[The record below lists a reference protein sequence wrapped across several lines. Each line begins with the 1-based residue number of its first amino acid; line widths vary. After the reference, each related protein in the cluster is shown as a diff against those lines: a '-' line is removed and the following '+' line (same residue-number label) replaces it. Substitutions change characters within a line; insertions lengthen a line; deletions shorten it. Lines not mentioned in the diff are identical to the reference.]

1 MPSVLLPFF
10 FGLLLATT
18 HAYGQGGIR
27 LIIWNLEPVE
37 VDGLDSHY
45 GLGYDHDLNKQL
57 SMGINLR
64 YSLNTESVILDY
76 RSAFHFSDNDRA
88 SFYMG
93 PTVGMRFFRESGY
106 GVQVPLGFR
115 MGVRGGLENFYAD
128 LYLGAHY
135 NLGASGAVFSDDGFN
150 SLDLRKGSFGGG
162 LDLGFGWDSKR

>member
-1 MPSVLLPFF
+1 MLSVRLPFF

-18 HAYGQGGIR
+18 SAYGQGGVR
-27 LIIWNLEPVE
+27 LIIWNVESVE
-37 VDGLDSHY
+37 VDGFESHY

-57 SMGINLR
+57 SLGVNLR
-64 YSLNTESVILDY
+64 YALNTESLILNY

-88 SFYMG
+88 SFYLG

-115 MGVRGGLENFYAD
+115 MGVRGGLEYFYAD
-128 LYLGAHY
+128 LYVGAQY
-135 NLGASGAVFSDDGFN
+135 SLGASGAVLSDDGFN

-162 LDLGFGWDSKR
+162 LDLGFGWGSKR